1 MRKHLILLSVLC
13 LILPLLFLGCE
24 GDDGAQGPQGEQGE
38 PGTPPGGP
46 GPGLQVAEGCLV
58 CHGAGKIIDVAVA
71 HDTATGPVD
80 IQIDNAS
87 FIPDNTAV
95 VTFTLSSAVDVN
107 GVDITDEVAL
117 ALTEVDTNVPPRLAH
132 MRFTI
137 ARLRPGQLFS
147 TGFSDPDTW
156 EFYGPRSHRTAAQ
169 LVGPAPPVSPGGGP
183 YTFTFTF
190 VDDIALAPAEAGLT
204 HRVGIE
210 IYALPSGLRSVNPIF
225 DFVPN
230 QAGPSYT
237 FATTRDIVTTEAC
250 NECHN
255 PLGYTPSFHGSRR
268 VETKHCALCHNPN
281 NALAPQSADPG
292 APNVP
297 IPFVKAIHGVHTG
310 QDLLVFEDGENHGDF
325 TEVQIPQDIRNCNK
339 CHKGPDGQNWNTR
352 PSIEACGSCHTDVNF
367 ATGEG
372 HAPPLNLVQAD
383 NSLCAFCHV
392 PSGTEIAIID
402 VHRTVNA
409 TPNNPDVP
417 SGLANFEYFIDNVSV
432 DGAGVASVTFRI
444 EKDGGPLDLSTCP
457 PAGFTGGPSFIL
469 AWALPQDG
477 VSAPADYTNTQSPND
492 PSTTNGNGAG
502 DAPSVS
508 VCSLITDN
516 LVTGTAAGYTATLLS
531 SSWERSYSFPDNA
544 AMRAVAIQSYF
555 TQTAALDEDGDGV
568 LDNIGRHTPSVVM
581 AVPGDAERR
590 VVVKSGYDSVTGQPF
605 GCLECHETLELH
617 GGSRVNNPQVCVMCH
632 NPNKSSSGRTADPS
646 LPSSAID
653 ELGGSPLDFPEA
665 TNNFKNMIHG
675 IHRASDRPFHFVR
688 NRQNGIY
695 YNWSHVTFPGD
706 LMDCTKCHIDDS
718 YVPSSIPANVLPNVE
733 RTTTGDPAETMAD
746 IIAVRG
752 TVPNDTDLVDSPI
765 AGACYYC
772 HDSSAAASH
781 MVLNGGSIRAKRT
794 DVLLT
799 FPTP

>member
-38 PGTPPGGP
+38 PGTPPGDP
-46 GPGLQVAEGCLV
+46 GAGLQVAEGCLV

-71 HDTATGPVD
+71 HDTATGPVTAVITD
-80 IQIDNAS
+80 AS
-87 FIPDNTAV
+87 FNPVDNTAS
-95 VTFTLSSAVDVN
+95 VTFTFAAEDVEGIPVLVD
-107 GVDITDEVAL
+107 
-117 ALTEVDTNVPPRLAH
+117 LTEPISATDARLAH

-137 ARLRPGQLFS
+137 ARLLPGQIFT
-147 TGFSDPDTW
+147 TGHSDPDTW
-156 EFYGPRSHRTAAQ
+156 EFYGPRSHRNGSQ
-169 LVGPAPPVSPGGGP
+169 LVDNTGGS
-183 YTFTFTF
+183 YTFTF
-190 VDDIALAPAEAGLT
+190 VDDVALALAEAGLT

-210 IYALPSGLRSVNPIF
+210 IYNLPSGLRSVNPTF

-230 QAGPSYT
+230 QGAGPYT

-297 IPFVKAIHGVHTG
+297 IPFVKAVHGVHTG

-352 PSIEACGSCHTDVNF
+352 PSMEACGTCHTDVNF

-372 HAPPLNLVQAD
+372 HATPLNLIQAD

-392 PSGTEIAIID
+392 PSGTTIAIID
-402 VHRTVNA
+402 VHRTENV
-409 TPNNPDVP
+409 TPNNPLLPD
-417 SGLANFEYFIDNVSV
+417 GLSQFEYFIDNVTV
-432 DGAGVASVTFRI
+432 DGAGVATVGFRI
-444 EKDGGPLDLSTCP
+444 EQDGGPFDLNTWV
-457 PAGFTGGPSFIL
+457 AGEGTTFTNRSLSFLL

-477 VSAPADYTNTQSPND
+477 VSAPVDYTNTNSPAP
-492 PSTTNGNGAG
+492 PSSSNGNGGG
-502 DAPSVS
+502 DAASVS
-508 VCSLITDN
+508 LGGLITDN
-516 LVTGTAAGYTATLLS
+516 LVTGTASGYTAVLS
-531 SSWERSYSFPDNA
+531 SRPFPA
-544 AMRAVAIQSYF
+544 GATMRAVALQSYM
-555 TQTAALDEDGDGV
+555 TQIIPDGDD
-568 LDNIGRHTPSVVM
+568 LDLEPDEVGRHTPSVVTP
-581 AVPGDAERR
+581 VTGDAVRR

-632 NPNKSSSGRTADPS
+632 NPNKSSSGRTADPTQTI
-646 LPSSAID
+646 LDAT
-653 ELGGSPLDFPEA
+653 LAAVGSDPLVWPEA

-675 IHRASDRPFHFVR
+675 LHAATDRPYEFVR
-688 NRQNGIY
+688 NRTNGRY
-695 YNWSHVTFPGD
+695 YSPAGLGGEWPEKFLFPGD
-706 LMDCTKCHIDDS
+706 LRYCEKCHIGDS

-733 RTTTGDPAETMAD
+733 RTTTGNPAETRAD
-746 IIAVRG
+746 IIGVRG
-752 TVPNDTDLVDSPI
+752 TVPNDTDLVDSVI